1 LGIAII
7 CAMLWLGYEIYRTP
21 QLGLSVPTSPPSP
34 GTGKGGSPPN
44 PAPIGV
50 HHGVELFLLVLR
62 FGILALGV
70 LVGSLIAMRGTRLIS
85 AA

>member
-1 LGIAII
+1 
-7 CAMLWLGYEIYRTP
+7 MLWLGYEIYRQP

-34 GTGKGGSPPN
+34 GSGPPN
-44 PAPIGV
+44 TAPITV
-50 HHGVELFLLVLR
+50 HHGVELFFLLLR

-70 LVGSLIAMRGTRLIS
+70 LVGSLITFRGTRLIS